1 MFGGGSK
8 VRTKRVEPPQRQL
21 ANALLSLEA
30 VRGLS
35 GQQGPGDI
43 LEQQRLRSQALQDV
57 NLQNREAM
65 RGLGERG
72 IESPGMYE
80 SLAGMREGALGNLI
94 AARNAAIASKRAGA
108 TSILSNLLAE
118 NQPYQKT
125 RVKQSSMSKAAPYM
139 SMGGKVVGG
148 VIGGIYGGPAGAQM
162 GSQIGGGAMD
172 AISGG
177 ENQAPKMGAT
187 STVTP
192 GSGASAP
199 QPTPGSPYGSPTA
212 QGAAT
217 AAGENAPA
225 EPIPGSPYG
234 SPSAQTAGQPSK
246 FKKGMMGG
254 LEGLTSMFG
263 GR

>member
-43 LEQQRLRSQALQDV
+43 LEQQRMRSQALQDV
-57 NLQNREAM
+57 DLQNREAM

-80 SLAGMREGALGNLI
+80 RLSSMREGALGNLI

-139 SMGGKVVGG
+139 KMGGA
-148 VIGGIYGGPAGAQM
+148 VIGGALGGPAGAAM
-162 GSQIGGGAMD
+162 GSSIGGAV
-172 AISGG
+172 G
-177 ENQAPKMGAT
+177 EEAGKTGQ
-187 STVTP
+187 
-192 GSGASAP
+192 GASASATP
-199 QPTPGSPYGSPTA
+199 GAGATPAPMPGSPVTG
-212 QGAAT
+212 QAAT
-217 AAGENAPA
+217 TAAQNAAENAPA
-225 EPIPGSPYG
+225 TPIPGSPYG
-234 SPSAQTAGQPSK
+234 GEAAAQAAGAGTGGK
-246 FKKGMMGG
+246 LNTLKKMGMGG
-254 LEGLTSMFG
+254 LQGLTSLFG
-263 GR
+263 GM